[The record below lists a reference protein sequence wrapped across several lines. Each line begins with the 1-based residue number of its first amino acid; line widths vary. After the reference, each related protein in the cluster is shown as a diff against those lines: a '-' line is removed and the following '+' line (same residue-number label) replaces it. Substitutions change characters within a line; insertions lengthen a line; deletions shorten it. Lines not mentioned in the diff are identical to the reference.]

1 MAKNNETTIKFKVD
15 ITDLKKNIQE
25 AQRQIKLANA
35 EFKAA
40 SAGMGDWSKSAD
52 GLSAKISQLQ
62 KTLSS
67 QKSILADY
75 KKQLELVEK
84 EYGANSKEA
93 DEMRVKVLNQEA
105 AVKKTES
112 ALQGFEKQLNDVEK
126 EEKEAAAA
134 AEKQAGAYNKLEKE
148 VDDQQKELN
157 ELKNA
162 YKQVVIEQGKD
173 SQAAQE
179 LAHEIDDLSGE
190 LKENKDAMREAD
202 KAADELDKSL
212 DDIDPEK
219 PANGFTVLKGA
230 LASLAADAIRRCVD
244 ALKEF
249 AAATLEV
256 GKNFD
261 SQMSKVEAISGA
273 TADEV
278 ERLRDKAK
286 EMGST
291 TKFTA
296 TEAGEAFEYMAMAGW
311 KTEEMLQGI
320 DGIMNLAAASGA
332 ELGTTSDIVT
342 DALTA
347 FGYSAADAGHFADIL
362 AAAATNSNTNV
373 EMMGASFKYVAPL
386 CGSLGYSAEDAAI
399 ALGLMA
405 NSGIKADMAGT
416 SLRNVLQRMAK
427 PTKESAEAMDIL
439 GVSLYDDSGRMY
451 TLMEVMQQLRVGIGD
466 VQIPLDEFNQ
476 LCEELDSQLE
486 SGTIKQKEYEKELDA
501 LTQRAFG
508 AEKAEQ
514 ARAMAMLGG
523 ARALSGL
530 LAISNASEKDF
541 NDLTNAIYGSEGA
554 AEKMAATMLDNLGG
568 DMTLL
573 KSKLEGV
580 QLSLYEKF
588 EPALRDG
595 VAALSKLLDVFQ
607 WLIDHGDGIA
617 ATITG
622 IATAVG
628 TYVAYT
634 TALKLMQLGWTGITA
649 ALKAS
654 AAAQWLMNAA
664 MAANPIGIIIAAVVA
679 LIAVFVY
686 LWKHSEKF
694 RNFWIKLWQGIKIAV
709 KQAVESITKLWN
721 GMKDKFTKGWDAVKK
736 WFTDFWAGLK
746 LIIEPVVSWFTDAWT
761 AVSEFFA
768 GLWDGVKEV
777 VAAFV
782 EWYYGF
788 FIEPIINLFKPV
800 LEFFATAWQIIKEL
814 GAGCWEVI
822 KMAWSAATSW
832 FNSTVIEPVKQA
844 FTEFW
849 DGVTEKAK
857 LAWDIIKAAWIVVSD
872 WFAQLWDGIKTKASE
887 AWEGVKAVW
896 AVVSEWFN
904 ATIITPV
911 KTFFSDMWNGL
922 KEGAAQ
928 AWEGVKAVFTPIV
941 DWFREKFRAAWEAV
955 KKVFSTGGAIF
966 KGIQNGIVNAFK
978 AIVNGII
985 RGINRVIAVP
995 FNAINN
1001 TLERIRNV
1009 SIGGVRPFAGV
1020 VTRFNVPQI
1029 PLLARGGVLA
1039 RGQVGLLEGNGAE
1052 AVVPLDQN
1060 RKWIAAVTAELK
1072 KSMQGEGLVG
1082 GAGMIGGTVYNFV
1095 QNNTSPKALSRLDIY
1110 RQTQNQLNYARG
1122 V

>member
-1 MAKNNETTIKFKVD
+1 MPENTTTIKFKAD
-15 ITDLKKNIQE
+15 ISDLKKNIQE
-25 AQRQIKLANA
+25 ANRQIKLANA

-67 QKSILADY
+67 QKTILSDY

-84 EYGANSKEA
+84 EYGTNSKEA

-112 ALQGFEKQLNDVEK
+112 ALRDFEKQLDDVEK
-126 EEKEAAAA
+126 EQKQSAEAAD
-134 AEKQAGAYNKLEKE
+134 KQAGAYNKLEKE
-148 VDDQQKELN
+148 IDEQQKSLD

-162 YKQVVIEQGKD
+162 YKQVVIEEGKD

-219 PANGFTVLKGA
+219 TASGFTVLKGA
-230 LASLAADAIRRCVD
+230 LANLAADAIRRCVD

-256 GKNFD
+256 GRNFD

-273 TADEV
+273 TAEQV
-278 ERLRDKAK
+278 QLLRDKAK

-311 KTEEMLQGI
+311 KTEEMLEGI
-320 DGIMNLAAASGA
+320 EGIMNLAAASGA

-347 FGYSAADAGHFADIL
+347 FGYSAQDAGHFADIL

-373 EMMGASFKYVAPL
+373 EMMGESFKYVAPL
-386 CGSLGYSAEDAAI
+386 CGSLGYSAEDAAV

-405 NSGIKADMAGT
+405 NSGIKADLAGT
-416 SLRNVLQRMAK
+416 SLRNLLQRMAK
-427 PTKESAEAMDIL
+427 PTKESAEAMDRL
-439 GVSLYDDSGRMY
+439 GLSLYDDNGRMY
-451 TLMEVMQQLRVGIGD
+451 SLMEIMEQLRGSMG
-466 VQIPLDEFNQ
+466 QIKMPTEEFMQACDDLDR
-476 LCEELDSQLE
+476 QLE
-486 SGTIKQKEYEKELDA
+486 EGTIKQKDYDKELEE
-501 LTQRAFG
+501 LTKRAFG
-508 AEKAEQ
+508 AEGAEKART
-514 ARAMAMLGG
+514 AAMLGG

-541 NDLTNAIYGSEGA
+541 NDLTKAIYDSEGA
-554 AEKMAATMLDNLGG
+554 AENMAATMLDNLGG
-568 DMTLL
+568 DMTLF

-588 EPALRDG
+588 EPALREG

-607 WLIDHGDGIA
+607 WLIDHGDGVGA
-617 ATITG
+617 AISA
-622 IATAVG
+622 IATGVG
-628 TYVAYT
+628 TFMLIINKAAIL
-634 TALKLMQLGWTGITA
+634 TAFTKGIGAVKA
-649 ALKAS
+649 AFVGL
-654 AAAQWLMNAA
+654 NAV
-664 MAANPIGIIIAAVVA
+664 MAANPIGLIIAAIAALVA
-679 LIAVFVY
+679 AFIY

-694 RNFWIKLWQGIKIAV
+694 RNFWINLWDNIKLFVLAT
-709 KQAVESITKLWN
+709 VESI
-721 GMKDKFTKGWDAVKK
+721 
-736 WFTDFWAGLK
+736 K
-746 LIIEPVVSWFTDAWT
+746 LIWQGLVDAFTGAW
-761 AVSEFFA
+761 E
-768 GLWDGVKEV
+768 GVK
-777 VAAFV
+777 
-782 EWYYGF
+782 
-788 FIEPIINLFKPV
+788 
-800 LEFFATAWQIIKEL
+800 EFFATIWEGIKLIVLGFLSWYYTTFIQPLIEAFRPVGEFFKTVWNVIKEL
-814 GAGCWEVI
+814 AIGCLNVI
-822 KMAWSAATSW
+822 KLAWQALKDW
-832 FNSTVIEPVKQA
+832 FSVTVIEPVKNA
-844 FTEFW
+844 FNEFW
-849 DGVTEKAK
+849 EDLKAK
-857 LAWDIIKAAWIVVSD
+857 ATAAWELIKAVWVVVSD
-872 WFAQLWDGIKTKASE
+872 WFNT
-887 AWEGVKAVW
+887 
-896 AVVSEWFN
+896 
-904 ATIITPV
+904 TIIQPV
-911 KTFFSDMWNGL
+911 KTFFADMWDGL

-928 AWEGVKAVFTPIV
+928 AWEGVKSVFTPIA
-941 DWFREKFRAAWEAV
+941 DWFKDKFSKAWEAV
-955 KKVFSTGGAIF
+955 KKVFSTGGAVF

-978 AIVNGII
+978 SIVNAII
-985 RGINRVIAVP
+985 RGINRVIAIP

-1029 PLLARGGVLA
+1029 PTLAKGGVLA
-1039 RGQVGLLEGNGAE
+1039 RGQVGLLEGDGAE

-1060 RKWIAAVTAELK
+1060 QKWISAVARDLRR
-1072 KSMQGEGLVG
+1072 SLIDEGIIG
-1082 GAGMIGGTVYNFV
+1082 GISGAGAGIGNTAYTFI
-1095 QNNTSPKALSRLDIY
+1095 QNNTSPKALSRLEIY
-1110 RQTQNQLNYARG
+1110 RQTQNQLNFAKG

>member
-15 ITDLKKNIQE
+15 ITDLKRNIQE

-112 ALQGFEKQLNDVEK
+112 ALKGFEKQLDDVEK
-126 EEKEAAAA
+126 EEKQSAEA
-134 AEKQAGAYNKLEKE
+134 AEKAAGAYNKLEKE
-148 VDDQQKELN
+148 VDDQQKELDQ
-157 ELKNA
+157 LKNA
-162 YKQVVIEQGKD
+162 YKQVVVEQGKD

-179 LAHEIDDLSGE
+179 LAREIDDLSGE
-190 LKENKDAMREAD
+190 LKENKDAMRDAD
-202 KAADELDKSL
+202 KAADELDRSL

-219 PANGFTVLKGA
+219 TASGFTVLKGA
-230 LASLAADAIRRCVD
+230 LANLAADALRRCVD

-256 GKNFD
+256 GRNFD

-273 TADEV
+273 TAEQV
-278 ERLRDKAK
+278 QLLRDKAK

-373 EMMGASFKYVAPL
+373 EMMGESFKYVAPL

-416 SLRNVLQRMAK
+416 SLRNLLQRMAK

-439 GVSLYDDSGRMY
+439 GLSLYDDSGKMY
-451 TLMEVMQQLRVGIGD
+451 SLMEVMQQLRLGIGD
-466 VQIPLDEFNQ
+466 VQIPMDEFNQ

-486 SGTIKQKEYEKELDA
+486 AGTLTQKQYEKELDA

-607 WLIDHGDGIA
+607 WLIDHGDGIVA
-617 ATITG
+617 VISA
-622 IATAVG
+622 IASAIG
-628 TYVAYT
+628 TYIAYT
-634 TALKLMQLGWTGITA
+634 TALKVMTNGWKALTIVTKA
-649 ALKAS
+649 A
-654 AAAQWLMNAA
+654 AAAQALLNGV
-664 MAANPIGIIIAAVVA
+664 MALNPIGLIIAAIVA
-679 LIAVFVY
+679 LVAAFVY

-694 RNFWIKLWQGIKIAV
+694 RNFWINLWDNIKTFVLAT
-709 KQAVESITKLWN
+709 VESIKLIWEGLSDAFINAWN
-721 GMKDKFTKGWDAVKK
+721 GIK
-736 WFTDFWAGLK
+736 
-746 LIIEPVVSWFTDAWT
+746 
-761 AVSEFFA
+761 
-768 GLWDGVKEV
+768 
-777 VAAFV
+777 
-782 EWYYGF
+782 
-788 FIEPIINLFKPV
+788 
-800 LEFFATAWQIIKEL
+800 EFFATIWEGIKLIVVGFLNWYYRTFIEPLIESFRPVGEFFKTVWNVIKEL
-814 GAGCWEVI
+814 GVGCLNVI
-822 KMAWSAATSW
+822 KLEWGKLKDW
-832 FNSTVIEPVKQA
+832 FSSTVIEPVKSA

-849 DGVTEKAK
+849 DGLKQKASEV
-857 LAWDIIKAAWIVVSD
+857 WEGIKAIWVVVSD
-872 WFAQLWDGIKTKASE
+872 WFNS
-887 AWEGVKAVW
+887 
-896 AVVSEWFN
+896 
-904 ATIITPV
+904 TIVQPV

-928 AWEGVKAVFTPIV
+928 AWEGVKAVFSPIA
-941 DWFREKFRAAWEAV
+941 DWFREKFRTAWEAV
-955 KKVFSTGGAIF
+955 KKVFSAGGAVF
-966 KGIQNGIVNAFK
+966 QGIQNGIVNAFK
-978 AIVNGII
+978 AVVNGII
-985 RGINRVIAVP
+985 RGINRVVAVP

-1039 RGQVGLLEGNGAE
+1039 RGQVGFLEGNGAE

-1082 GAGMIGGTVYNFV
+1082 GGGIVGGTVYNFV
-1095 QNNTSPKALSRLDIY
+1095 QNNNSPKALSRLDIY

>member
-1 MAKNNETTIKFKVD
+1 MPENTTTIKFKAD
-15 ITDLKKNIQE
+15 ISDLKRNIQE
-25 AQRQIKLANA
+25 ANRQIKLANA

-67 QKSILADY
+67 QKTILSDY
-75 KKQLELVEK
+75 KKQLELIEK
-84 EYGANSKEA
+84 EYGTNSKEA

-112 ALQGFEKQLNDVEK
+112 ALRDFEKQLDNVEK
-126 EEKEAAAA
+126 EQKQSADA
-134 AEKQAGAYNKLEKE
+134 AEKASGAYNKLEKE
-148 VDDQQKELN
+148 IDDQQKSLD
-157 ELKNA
+157 ELKGA
-162 YKQVVIEQGKD
+162 YKQVVVEQGKD

-179 LAHEIDDLSGE
+179 LAREIDDLSGE

-219 PANGFTVLKGA
+219 TANGFTVLKGA
-230 LASLAADAIRRCVD
+230 LANLAADALRRCVD

-256 GKNFD
+256 GRNFD

-273 TADEV
+273 TAEQV
-278 ERLRDKAK
+278 QLLRDKAK

-311 KTEEMLQGI
+311 KTEEMLDGI
-320 DGIMNLAAASGA
+320 EGIMNLAAASGA

-347 FGYSAADAGHFADIL
+347 FGYSAEDAGHFADIL

-373 EMMGASFKYVAPL
+373 EMMGESFKYVAPL
-386 CGSLGYSAEDAAI
+386 CGSLGYSAEDAAV

-416 SLRNVLQRMAK
+416 SLRNLLQRMAK
-427 PTKESAEAMDIL
+427 PTKESAEAMDRL
-439 GVSLYDDSGRMY
+439 GLSLYDDSGRMY
-451 TLMEVMQQLRVGIGD
+451 SLMEIMEQLRGSMGEIKMPTEEFMQACD
-466 VQIPLDEFNQ
+466 DLDK
-476 LCEELDSQLE
+476 QLE
-486 SGTIKQKEYEKELDA
+486 EGTIKQKDYDKELEE
-501 LTQRAFG
+501 LTKRAFG
-508 AEKAEQ
+508 AEGAEKART
-514 ARAMAMLGG
+514 AAMLGG

-568 DMTLL
+568 DMTLF

-607 WLIDHGDGIA
+607 WLIDHGDAVGA
-617 ATITG
+617 AISA
-622 IATAVG
+622 IATGVG
-628 TYVAYT
+628 TFMLIINKGAIVAAFT
-634 TALKLMQLGWTGITA
+634 KGITA
-649 ALKAS
+649 IKTAFIGL
-654 AAAQWLMNAA
+654 NTV
-664 MAANPIGIIIAAVVA
+664 MAANPIGLVIAAIAALVA
-679 LIAVFVY
+679 AFLY

-694 RNFWIKLWQGIKIAV
+694 RAFWENLWDNIKLFVLAT
-709 KQAVESITKLWN
+709 VESI
-721 GMKDKFTKGWDAVKK
+721 
-736 WFTDFWAGLK
+736 K
-746 LIIEPVVSWFTDAWT
+746 LIWQGLVDAFTGAW
-761 AVSEFFA
+761 E
-768 GLWDGVKEV
+768 GVK
-777 VAAFV
+777 
-782 EWYYGF
+782 
-788 FIEPIINLFKPV
+788 
-800 LEFFATAWQIIKEL
+800 EFFATIWEGIKFIILAFLSWFYNTFIQPLIEAFRPVAEFFKTAWKIIQEV
-814 GAGCWEVI
+814 AVGCLNVI
-822 KMAWSAATSW
+822 KLAWGALKDW
-832 FNSTVIEPVKQA
+832 FSVTVIEPIKTA

-849 DGVTEKAK
+849 EDLKAK
-857 LAWDIIKAAWIVVSD
+857 ATLAWEIIKAVWVVVSD
-872 WFAQLWDGIKTKASE
+872 WFNQ
-887 AWEGVKAVW
+887 
-896 AVVSEWFN
+896 
-904 ATIITPV
+904 TIIQPV
-911 KTFFSDMWNGL
+911 KTFFADMWDGL
-922 KEGAAQ
+922 KTGAAQ
-928 AWEGVKAVFTPIV
+928 AWEGVKAVFSPIA
-941 DWFREKFRAAWEAV
+941 DWFREKFRTAWEAV
-955 KKVFSTGGAIF
+955 KKVFSVGGAIF
-966 KGIQNGIVNAFK
+966 QGIQNGIVNAFK
-978 AIVNGII
+978 TVVNAII
-985 RGINRVIAVP
+985 RGINRVVAVP

-1001 TLERIRNV
+1001 TLERLRNV

-1029 PLLARGGVLA
+1029 PTLARGGVLA
-1039 RGQVGLLEGNGAE
+1039 RGQVGLLEGDGAE

-1060 RKWIAAVTAELK
+1060 KKWISAVAQDLRR
-1072 KSMQGEGLVG
+1072 SLIDEGIIG
-1082 GAGMIGGTVYNFV
+1082 GIAGAGAGIGNTAYTFI
-1095 QNNTSPKALSRLDIY
+1095 QNNTSPKALSRLEIY
-1110 RQTQNQLNYARG
+1110 RQTQNQLNFAKG